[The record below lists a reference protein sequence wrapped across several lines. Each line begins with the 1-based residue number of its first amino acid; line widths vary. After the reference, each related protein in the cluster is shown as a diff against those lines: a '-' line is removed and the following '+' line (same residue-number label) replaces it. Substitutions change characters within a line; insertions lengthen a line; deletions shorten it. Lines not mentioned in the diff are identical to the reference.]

1 MMHMTD
7 DDDDDDVSTV
17 TSELSYDEVAVDS
30 LKLCEAYKKRQ
41 KLPMIDWYY
50 DVKKPSCKNNNK
62 NKSIKSP
69 KKVLPLDLS
78 KVLPLDLS
86 KVDTFDKRT
95 LDEDAK
101 LEIILRE
108 QLMESLR
115 ERLMEPT
122 ARHHRPVSSYM
133 SRLSRGFAVFH
144 RQTLGFLKK
153 MIV

>member
-1 MMHMTD
+1 MTD
-7 DDDDDDVSTV
+7 DIDDDVSTV

-30 LKLCEAYKKRQ
+30 LKLCEATKSRET
-41 KLPMIDWYY
+41 KLPLIDWYY
-50 DVKKPSCKNNNK
+50 DVKKPSCKNHK

-69 KKVLPLDLS
+69 K

-95 LDEDAK
+95 LDEDAE
-101 LEIILRE
+101 LEIVLRE

-122 ARHHRPVSSYM
+122 VRHHRPIPSYM
-133 SRLSRGFAVFH
+133 SRLSRGFVFFH
-144 RQTLGFLKK
+144 QQTLGFLKK